1 MARTIY
7 ALLIGIDKYAGDV
20 SHLSGCVNDVEAMES
35 FLRQRVDQFGDFRLD
50 VKTLTN
56 EQATRQAVIDNFR
69 QHLGRAESND
79 VALFCYSGHGSQ
91 EHAPSEFWRFEPD
104 RLNETL
110 VCHDSRA
117 EGGWDLAD
125 KELAKLIDEAS
136 TSKPHFVVL
145 LDCCH
150 SGSGTRNLAIQQTA
164 VRRLPTD
171 TRQRPHDSY
180 IFSLDETRGLTYPH
194 NPGHSGWYA
203 ARHILMAACRE
214 DQEALETHAGGK
226 PRGAFSYF
234 LLETLQAARGPLTY
248 RDLFA
253 NTNALICSRVRN
265 QSPQLE
271 TVQDAALDEVFL
283 DGAIQRVA
291 PTFTAS
297 VRDDGS
303 WYINGGAVH
312 GIQPINPDDATM
324 LELFAFDA
332 TSSELGDPSKAI
344 AQAKIVEL
352 QPAHSR
358 LEISSEEDL
367 DGTMAYKAVVVA
379 VPVPR
384 LSVRLE
390 GQDAVG
396 IALVRESLAT
406 AERGLKP
413 SLYVRE
419 SLGEETPDYRLIIC
433 DGRFVIT
440 SPENDRALVDQID
453 GIHSSNARLAVQRL
467 EHIARWRLAVELQ
480 NPGSTIQSGEV
491 SVTITQNAKELQ
503 GPEIRLAYEY
513 DNGKWKEPQFLIT
526 ITNNGDRNLFCALL
540 DLTER
545 FKISAALQKNR
556 ACIQLKP
563 GESWSALDGDP
574 IYASV
579 PDKFWRQGIAE
590 YRDVLKLIVS
600 TQEFDARLMEQPD
613 IAMPQTKSTGTRSIS
628 TARNGSLNRLMNRI
642 QDTRLRDIGASGEVE
657 SIDDWWASAFTFTTV
672 RPLDSAPLADRSVM
686 LSGSVRLEGHPTFRA
701 QARLSPAQLA
711 ARSMGNVAVPSILRD
726 DPDNIQAFSFLATR
740 SADPGLSVLEL
751 ENVENWE
758 SVTSDDP
765 LRIQVPQ
772 SLTADERIL
781 PFAFDGEFFLP
792 VGKASRSTSGFTD
805 IVLDR
810 LPAPTTA
817 GRRSVSGSIRIFFQK
832 VVCKVLG
839 KEFKYPILAAA
850 DVSASGQVNYERNH
864 DELRSRVDKATNIVL
879 FIHGIFGDTRQM
891 AGSVQRAIVPRG
903 DGHPKQLSN
912 SFDLVLTFD
921 YENLNTPIEDIARS
935 LQEQLAGVGLG
946 ANHGKSLT
954 IVAHSMGG
962 LVSRWFIE
970 REGGNQVVSKLVMAG
985 TPQGGSP
992 WPTLQGW
999 ATFTLALGL
1008 NGFSLIAW
1016 PAGILG
1022 GLLSAIE
1029 AVDVNLD
1036 QMDPKSTFI
1045 KNLSTSPNPGVPY
1058 AILAGNTSI
1067 IPASM
1072 READE
1077 ATKSSRIT
1085 RLFKKLFPRNPLH
1098 VAADPLFFGSLNDI
1112 AVSVESME
1120 ALAATFEKHT
1130 VACDH
1135 LSYFSNQESLE
1146 ALRQALDK

>member
-1 MARTIY
+1 MSRAIY
-7 ALLIGIDKYAGDV
+7 ALLVGIDKYAGGV
-20 SHLSGCVNDVEAMES
+20 SHLSGCVNDVDAMTDY
-35 FLRQRVDQFGDFRLD
+35 LRQRVDQDGDFRLD
-50 VKTLTN
+50 VRTLKN
-56 EQATRQAVIDNFR
+56 EQATRQAVIDAFR
-69 QHLGRAESND
+69 GHLGQAGAND

-110 VCHDSRA
+110 VCHDSRD

-125 KELAKLIDEAS
+125 KELARLIDEVSAA
-136 TSKPHFVVL
+136 KPHFVVV

-150 SGSGTRNLAIQQTA
+150 SGSGTRNLAMQQTA

-171 TRQRPHDSY
+171 SRQRPLDSY
-180 IFSLDETRGLTYPH
+180 IFSLDETRGLTYPKE
-194 NPGHSGWYA
+194 PGHSGWYA

-214 DQEALETHAGGK
+214 NEEALETHAGGK

-253 NTNALICSRVRN
+253 NTNALIRSRVRD

-271 TVQDAALDEVFL
+271 TVRDAALDAVFL
-283 DGAIQRVA
+283 EGAIRQVP

-297 VRDDGS
+297 VRDGS

-324 LELFAFDA
+324 LELFTFDA
-332 TSSELGDPSKAI
+332 TADELGNPARAI
-344 AQAKIVEL
+344 AKARIVEV

-367 DGTMAYKAVVVA
+367 DGAKAYKALVVA

-384 LSVRLE
+384 VSVRLE
-390 GQDAVG
+390 GSDADG
-396 IALVRESLAT
+396 ISLVRASLAT
-406 AERGLKP
+406 AERGQHP

-419 SLGEETPDYRLIIC
+419 ALGEETPDYRLIVS
-433 DGRFVIT
+433 DGRFAIT
-440 SPENDRALVDQID
+440 SPENDRALVDPID

-467 EHIARWRLAVELQ
+467 EHIARWKLAVELQ
-480 NPGSTIQSGEV
+480 NPGSTIQPSEV
-491 SVTITQNAKELQ
+491 SVTITRNATELK

-513 DNGKWKEPQFLIT
+513 DKGRWKEPQFQIT
-526 ITNNGDRNLFCALL
+526 LKNNGDRTLYCALL

-556 ACIQLKP
+556 ACIPLQP

-613 IAMPQTKSTGTRSIS
+613 IATPQTRSTGTRSIS

-657 SIDDWWASAFTFTTV
+657 SIDDWWASALTFTTV
-672 RPLDSAPLADRSVM
+672 RPLDSVPLADRGVM
-686 LSGSVRLEGHPTFRA
+686 LSGSVKLEGHPTFRA
-701 QARLSPAQLA
+701 QARLSPTPLS
-711 ARSMGNVAVPSILRD
+711 ARSMGNVAIPSILRD

-740 SADPGLSVLEL
+740 SGDPGLSVLEL

-758 SVTSDDP
+758 SVTAGEP
-765 LRIQVPQ
+765 LRMQVPQ

-781 PFAFDGEFFLP
+781 PFAYDGEFFLP
-792 VGKASRSTSGFTD
+792 VGKASRSSGGFTD

-810 LPAPTTA
+810 LPAPTMA
-817 GRRSVSGSIRIFFQK
+817 GRPSVSGSIRIFFQK
-832 VVCKVLG
+832 VVYKVQG
-839 KEFKYPILAAA
+839 KEFKYPLLAAA
-850 DVSASGQVNYERNH
+850 DVSAAGWIEYERNQ
-864 DELRSRVDKATNIVL
+864 DAVRSRVAKAGNIVL
-879 FIHGIFGDTRQM
+879 FIHGILGDTRQM
-891 AGSVQRAIVPRG
+891 AGNVLLATVPSG
-903 DGHPKQLSN
+903 AGQPKPLASL
-912 SFDLVLTFD
+912 FDLVLTFD
-921 YENLNTPIEDIARS
+921 YQNLNTPIEDIARS
-935 LQEQLAGVGLG
+935 LQESLAGVGLG
-946 ANHGKSLT
+946 PHHGKSLT

-970 REGGNQVVSKLVMAG
+970 RESGNHVVSKLVMAG
-985 TPQGGSP
+985 TPNGGSP
-992 WPTLQGW
+992 WPTRQGW

-1008 NGFSLIAW
+1008 NGLSLIAW
-1016 PAGILG
+1016 PAEIIG
-1022 GLLSAIE
+1022 GLLSAME

-1036 QMDPKSTFI
+1036 QMDPKSTLI

-1058 AILAGNTSI
+1058 VMLAGNTSI
-1067 IPASM
+1067 IPASLH
-1072 READE
+1072 EDDE
-1077 ATKSSRIT
+1077 ATKTNRIA
-1085 RLFKKLFPRNPLH
+1085 RLFNKLLPRNPLH
-1098 VAADPLFFGSLNDI
+1098 VAADPLFFGSPNDI

-1120 ALAATFEKHT
+1120 SLAATHKKQS

-1135 LSYFSNQESLE
+1135 LSYFSNTNSLE
-1146 ALRQALDK
+1146 VLRQALDK